1 LPVVVFIIV
10 TTTIIISTV
19 RAIRF
24 SVPLVILIF
33 GTVIRGFRA
42 RVAGDHNLW
51 YIHDF
56 GLIELRFGARRL
68 A

>member
-1 LPVVVFIIV
+1 MPVVIAVAVAIV
-10 TTTIIISTV
+10 INTV
-19 RAIRF
+19 RVISF

-33 GTVIRGFRA
+33 STVTRGFRT